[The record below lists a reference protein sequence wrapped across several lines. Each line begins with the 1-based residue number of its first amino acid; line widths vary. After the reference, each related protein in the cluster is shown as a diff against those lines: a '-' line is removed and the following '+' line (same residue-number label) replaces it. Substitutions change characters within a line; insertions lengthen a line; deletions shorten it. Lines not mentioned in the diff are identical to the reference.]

1 MFFFEKRITK
11 DSNHLLI
18 IKKRIGHQSMKTD
31 NRFYFFISKYFVRI
45 NVYFTL
51 VRLRRR

>member
-31 NRFYFFISKYFVRI
+31 NRFCFLPQIISLSVPI
-45 NVYFTL
+45 SL
-51 VRLRRR
+51 LSD